1 MDKEEYIYA
10 GIPTFMGGKFIEEN
24 DIKNYNV
31 VFLGVPCDYGASYRL
46 GAKYAPRQLREY

>member
-24 DIKNYNV
+24 HLEEIGN
-31 VFLGVPCDYGASYRL
+31 GA
-46 GAKYAPRQLREY
+46 GQKG